1 MDMLNDEFV
10 VNADNIFKTY
20 EIILFLIIFE
30 IRISII
36 RFVS

>member
-20 EIILFLIIFE
+20 EIILFFDYFRNQDINH
-30 IRISII
+30 
-36 RFVS
+36 